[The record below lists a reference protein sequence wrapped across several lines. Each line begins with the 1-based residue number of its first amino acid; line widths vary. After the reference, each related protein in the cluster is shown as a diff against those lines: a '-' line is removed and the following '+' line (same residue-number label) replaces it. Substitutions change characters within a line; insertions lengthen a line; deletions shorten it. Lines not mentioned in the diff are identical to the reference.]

1 MSRINATPSE
11 FNHAAFHRRRKL
23 FKVIGL
29 LLVLGGLFTIADMM
43 SEVPIPL
50 TGYRAVFVGVVLLI
64 FGFLSL
70 YKGYKLPLEEANE
83 LIHRRGRGITESEIV
98 HEMRV
103 DRATAKRILAALIQ
117 KGFLRSAAD
126 RGSQTEEVFEP
137 VQ

>member
-1 MSRINATPSE
+1 MNHQN
-11 FNHAAFHRRRKL
+11 FNYALFHTKRKF
-23 FKVIGL
+23 FKILGL
-29 LLVLGGLFTIADMM
+29 LLVLGGLFTIVDMM

-70 YKGYKLPLEEANE
+70 YKGYKLPIEEALD
-83 LIHRRGRGITESEIV
+83 LIHRRGRGITESELV

-103 DRATAKRILAALIQ
+103 DRATAGRLIKELIR
-117 KGFLRSAAD
+117 KGFLRSSAA
-126 RGSQTEEVFEP
+126 GSSETEQVFEP